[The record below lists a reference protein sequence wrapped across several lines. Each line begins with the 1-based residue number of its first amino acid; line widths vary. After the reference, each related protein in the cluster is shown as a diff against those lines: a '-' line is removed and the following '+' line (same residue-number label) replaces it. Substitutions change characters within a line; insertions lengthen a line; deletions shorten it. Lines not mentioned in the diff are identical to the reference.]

1 MRETEQIEEKKRRLG
16 QYLSLRTEIEIRLE
30 RLERLK
36 NEELLPGRRDDDGSQ
51 HTAPAGD
58 RLERAII
65 RRMEYEARVMPEIEA
80 RRAEMREIEDAIN
93 ALADPMER
101 LALQLRYTEGDNCRP
116 MPWRE
121 IASRIFG
128 GYSNSCLLATYR
140 LHGRALENIE
150 IPGTKF
156 ENESQI

>member
-1 MRETEQIEEKKRRLG
+1 MRDTEQLDAIKKRLG

-36 NEELLPGRRDDDGSQ
+36 NEEILPGRRDDDGSQ

-58 RLERAII
+58 RLERAVI

-80 RRAEMREIEDAIN
+80 RRREMRVIEDAIN
-93 ALADPMER
+93 ALDDPMER
-101 LALQLRYTEGDNCRP
+101 LVLQLRYTEGDNCRP

-140 LHGRALENIE
+140 LHGRAIENIE
-150 IPGTKF
+150 IPGTGF
-156 ENESQI
+156 VDEPQI

>member
-1 MRETEQIEEKKRRLG
+1 MRDTEQLDAIKKRLG

-36 NEELLPGRRDDDGSQ
+36 NEEILPGRRDDDGSQ

-58 RLERAII
+58 RLERAVI
-65 RRMEYEARVMPEIEA
+65 RRIEYEARVMPEIKA
-80 RRAEMREIEDAIN
+80 RRREMREIEDAIN
-93 ALADPMER
+93 ALVDPMER
-101 LALQLRYTEGDNCRP
+101 LVLQLRYTEGDNCRP

-140 LHGRALENIE
+140 LHGRAIENIE
-150 IPGTKF
+150 IPGTGF
-156 ENESQI
+156 VDEPQI